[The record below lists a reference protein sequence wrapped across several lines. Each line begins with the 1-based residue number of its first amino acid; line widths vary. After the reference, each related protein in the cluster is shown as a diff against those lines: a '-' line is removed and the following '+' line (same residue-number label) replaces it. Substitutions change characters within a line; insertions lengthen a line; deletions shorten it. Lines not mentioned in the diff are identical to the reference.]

1 MKMSHALPV
10 LDSRPLQDRIRPKL
24 TGAHLILGGVDVR
37 REGRVE
43 PYLLTPPEL
52 SSVAVRWSGVALEN
66 YSTPACV
73 IPRHEH
79 VENFVHVVLCG
90 SGKYE
95 VVTGGRTLRFGA
107 HPGTTFIVP
116 QGTIDEVRWEAP
128 IHHIA
133 VAVHPSL
140 LINALE
146 QTAHESNIELI
157 EHWDLTDRHVMAVLL
172 AMTADLEEG
181 SPAGKLYGESLANA
195 LAVYLLRRYSARR
208 LEPPVYRGGLQG
220 YRLKHVLEHIE
231 EHLVSDLSLVEL
243 AAVAGMSAHHF
254 AEMFR
259 RSTGRSPHQYVLL
272 RRIERAKQC
281 LRDSRRSVI
290 EAGLDA
296 GFNNPSHF
304 SRMFRKFVGISPSR
318 FRSEMQAY

>member
-1 MKMSHALPV
+1 
-10 LDSRPLQDRIRPKL
+10 
-24 TGAHLILGGVDVR
+24 
-37 REGRVE
+37 
-43 PYLLTPPEL
+43 
-52 SSVAVRWSGVALEN
+52 VAIEN

-79 VENFVHVVLCG
+79 VENFVHLVLSG
-90 SGKYE
+90 SGRYE
-95 VVTGGRTLRFGA
+95 ISTGGKTLRFDA

-116 QGTIDEVRWEAP
+116 QGTVDELRWETP

-133 VAVHPSL
+133 VAIHPSL
-140 LINALE
+140 LVNALE
-146 QTAHESNIELI
+146 QSAHESSIELI
-157 EHWDLTDRHVMAVLL
+157 EHWNLMDRHIMAVLL

-208 LEPPVYRGGLQG
+208 LEPPVYRGGLPG
-220 YRLKHVLEHIE
+220 YRLKRVIEHIE
-231 EHLVSDLSLVEL
+231 EHLAADLSLREL

-272 RRIERAKQC
+272 QRIERAKQL
-281 LRDSRRSVI
+281 LRDPKRSVI
-290 EAGLDA
+290 DAGLDA
-296 GFNNPSHF
+296 GFSNQSHF
-304 SRMFRKFVGISPSR
+304 CRVFRKFVGETPST
-318 FRSEMQAY
+318 FRSEAQAR